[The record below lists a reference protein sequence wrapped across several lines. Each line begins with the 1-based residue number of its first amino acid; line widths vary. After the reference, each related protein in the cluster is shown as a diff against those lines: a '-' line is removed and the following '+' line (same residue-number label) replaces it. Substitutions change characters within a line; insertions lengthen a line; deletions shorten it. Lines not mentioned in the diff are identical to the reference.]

1 MNLLGFEPYVQSL
14 NEVFKLSQLDD
25 FITRS
30 IAGVE
35 HLKEGDIFVLQFNQ
49 EFEKNLVFKRETSPL
64 ISSVLLVLNPV
75 SLKCVIVLSLG
86 DIAGDVFIE
95 HHQDPLQLRALN
107 FDFQSLEGFFELR
120 RRDRLCLVPI
130 SNPEEGLRS
139 EPFHL
144 QLGCEG
150 PHGCFLP

>member
-30 IAGVE
+30 IASVK
-35 HLKEGDIFVLQFNQ
+35 HLKEGDVFVLQFNQ

-75 SLKCVIVLSLG
+75 SFKCVIVLSLG
-86 DIAGDVFIE
+86 DIAGDVFI
-95 HHQDPLQLRALN
+95 
-107 FDFQSLEGFFELR
+107 
-120 RRDRLCLVPI
+120 
-130 SNPEEGLRS
+130 
-139 EPFHL
+139 
-144 QLGCEG
+144 
-150 PHGCFLP
+150 